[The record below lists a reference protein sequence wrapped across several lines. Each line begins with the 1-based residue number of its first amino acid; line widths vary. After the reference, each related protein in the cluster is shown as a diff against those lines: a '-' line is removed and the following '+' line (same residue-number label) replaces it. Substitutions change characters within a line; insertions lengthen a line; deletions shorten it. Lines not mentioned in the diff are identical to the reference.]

1 MVEACGVRGV
11 GKREDKGKKNRKRER
26 ERAKKERKRGSHQQS
41 SDLTCCE
48 ERARASSVTKC
59 QLSPWATVNEEG
71 FVGNIRD

>member
-1 MVEACGVRGV
+1 MWWRLVVREV
-11 GKREDKGKKNRKRER
+11 WEREKTRVKKQKER

-59 QLSPWATVNEEG
+59 QLSPWATDNEEG
-71 FVGNIRD
+71 FVGNIRH